1 MNGSQLPT
9 LEQTSFDLPGLQFVH
24 SGKVRDVYFFPS
36 KIAAV
41 ATDRISAFDH
51 ILPRSIPSKG
61 QVLNQMAAYFL
72 EQCSDI
78 VPVWLEDI
86 PDPNVSVGLRCQPI
100 KIEMV
105 VRGYLA
111 GHAWRIYRSG
121 KREICG
127 LKMPEGMVQSQP
139 FPQPLITPSTK
150 ADIGHDED
158 ISRENILSSGLVKED
173 IYREMESVSL
183 RLFARGQKMARER
196 GLILV
201 DTKYEFGLDH
211 AGKLTLIDEVHTPDS
226 SRYFLAD
233 EYKERLE
240 KGLDQNHLS
249 KEFVREWLMENGFQ
263 GRKGDV
269 MPKMTDEVVGEIR
282 SKYIGLYERMT
293 GQQFMP
299 ATDKDI
305 SGRVG
310 RNLFAWCRANVR

>member
-1 MNGSQLPT
+1 M
-9 LEQTSFDLPGLQFVH
+9 
-24 SGKVRDVYFFPS
+24 
-36 KIAAV
+36 
-41 ATDRISAFDH
+41 
-51 ILPRSIPSKG
+51 
-61 QVLNQMAAYFL
+61 
-72 EQCSDI
+72 
-78 VPVWLEDI
+78 
-86 PDPNVSVGLRCQPI
+86 
-100 KIEMV
+100 
-105 VRGYLA
+105 
-111 GHAWRIYRSG
+111 
-121 KREICG
+121 
-127 LKMPEGMVQSQP
+127 QSQP

-282 SKYIGLYERMT
+282 SKYIGLYEHMT